1 MLVSFVVFFLE
12 RLACI
17 IVTLKFEKNKAYVCM
32 YIWLKHMVKH
42 KARVSEM
49 ASQLAPNCKQ
59 KKENKQKNK
68 RKQKSQKH
76 VIFAFFCLISAQ
88 FVMIMS
94 VFFTTEA
101 FLFQVVTICIQWRP
115 ASSRPLKK
123 VRRFFACTVQA

>member
-1 MLVSFVVFFLE
+1 
-12 RLACI
+12 
-17 IVTLKFEKNKAYVCM
+17 M

-49 ASQLAPNCKQ
+49 ASQLAPNS
-59 KKENKQKNK
+59 KQKNK

-101 FLFQVVTICIQWRP
+101 LFQVVTICIQWRP
-115 ASSRPLKK
+115 ASSKTK
-123 VRRFFACTVQA
+123 TG

>member
-1 MLVSFVVFFLE
+1 MSYCILCWFLLLFFFLE

-49 ASQLAPNCKQ
+49 ASQLAPNS
-59 KKENKQKNK
+59 KQKNK

-101 FLFQVVTICIQWRP
+101 LFQVVTICIQWRP
-115 ASSRPLKK
+115 ASSKTKTGYLS
-123 VRRFFACTVQA
+123 